1 MQKIK
6 LKYNCRKP
14 WLTQGLKDAIKV
26 KNKLYKKYQKI
37 NAVAHEIEYKTY
49 GNKLNHILTCAERKH
64 YSDLLNDNKNN
75 VKRTWQIFKS
85 IVNKK

>member
-26 KNKLYKKYQKI
+26 KNELYKKYQKI
-37 NAVAHEIEYKTY
+37 NAVAHEI
-49 GNKLNHILTCAERKH
+49 
-64 YSDLLNDNKNN
+64 
-75 VKRTWQIFKS
+75 
-85 IVNKK
+85 